1 MEPIE
6 FIYDG
11 SYDMSHMIDE
21 FASQCETS
29 FGEYGDRKFIIGETY
44 TLRDAGE
51 DSDWLRFGFPKI
63 INGAFGN
70 SGSMLYTGVCIKEH
84 SSAEIILYVNGPEF
98 LKVR

>member
-29 FGEYGDRKFIIGETY
+29 FGEYGDRKFIIGEAY
-44 TLRDAGE
+44 TLRDADE